1 MDTLTREDV
10 QALMETSGPCAS
22 IYLPTHRIP
31 VREDAIRFKRL
42 VNTAKDQLQQLG
54 VHRREAT
61 AIIKP
66 AQELMDR
73 SGFREELG
81 DGLAVFLAPDFF
93 RYFRLAHTFGDLA
106 EAYNRFHITPLLPL
120 LAEVQEFFIL
130 AISQNR
136 VRVLRV
142 KGDDVAEVQ
151 VEDLPENMASALQ
164 LEEPEVMLQS
174 HGGVQHGRAGRS
186 TVIHGDGG
194 RPDHK
199 KDNLT
204 EYFHQVDDALHRALH
219 DQKAPLVFAGV
230 DYLFPMYRTV
240 SHYPHL
246 LEQHISGNP
255 DLLSPQQL
263 RDKAKAIVGAP
274 LESQRNSELQRCF
287 FSRPDPC
294 TSYDLK
300 EIVLAAHDGQ
310 ISSLFVAAG
319 IIQWG
324 LIDLKSREVHLC
336 VDQSPATEELLNFAT
351 IETLRHGGRVH
362 AVEFI
367 ELPHQNP
374 AAAVFRYPLPRETS
388 SSAYRRDEL
397 ARHP

>member
-10 QALMETSGPCAS
+10 QALMETTGPCAS
-22 IYLPTHRIP
+22 LYLPTHRIP
-31 VREDAIRFKRL
+31 VAEDAIRFKRL
-42 VNTAKDQLQQLG
+42 VNTAKDQLQNLG
-54 VHRREAT
+54 VPRREAA
-61 AIIKP
+61 AIVKP

-73 SGFREELG
+73 GAFRESLG

-93 RYFRLAHTFGDLA
+93 RYFRLALA
-106 EAYNRFHITPLLPL
+106 FEESALAYNRFHITPLIPSLSQL
-120 LAEVQEFFIL
+120 QDFFIL

-136 VRVLRV
+136 VRLLRV

-151 VEDLPENMASALQ
+151 VEGLPENMAGALQ
-164 LEEPEVMLQS
+164 LEEPEIMLQS
-174 HGGVQHGRAGRS
+174 HGGVQHGKARRS
-186 TVIHGDGG
+186 TVIHGGGG

-199 KDNLT
+199 KNNLT
-204 EYFHQVDDALHRALH
+204 EYFHHIDDAVHRALR
-219 DQKAPLVFAGV
+219 DQMAPLVFAGV
-230 DYLFPMYRTV
+230 DYLFPLYRAVT
-240 SHYPHL
+240 HYSHL
-246 LEQHISGNP
+246 LERHLSGNP

-263 RDKAKAIVGAP
+263 RDKAKAMVGAP
-274 LESQRNSELQRCF
+274 LESQRDSELQRCF

-324 LIDLKSREVHLC
+324 LIDLKGREVHLC
-336 VDQSPATEELLNFAT
+336 VDQSAATEELLNFAAV
-351 IETLRHGGRVH
+351 ETLRHGGRVH
-362 AVEFI
+362 TVKLI

-374 AAAVFRYPLPRETS
+374 AAAVFRYPIARETN
-388 SSAYRRDEL
+388 SSAYRRNEP